1 MGIFSAIGGVAKLAG
16 KLLGFLWMK
25 KAVEGSMLK
34 KDMKQINEAKN
45 VKKNID
51 RASAADRRI
60 YVPDQDFEIIS
71 DDLVNSLLVHNEV
84 YTKLCE

>member
-16 KLLGFLWMK
+16 KLLGALWIK
-25 KAVEGSMLK
+25 RAVEGSMLK

-51 RASAADRRI
+51 RASAADRRKRLRK
-60 YVPDQDFEIIS
+60 FKR
-71 DDLVNSLLVHNEV
+71 
-84 YTKLCE
+84 TKHE

>member
-51 RASAADRRI
+51 RASAADRRKRLRK
-60 YVPDQDFEIIS
+60 FKR
-71 DDLVNSLLVHNEV
+71 
-84 YTKLCE
+84 TKHE